1 MVVWEADGSPYGGL
15 GYGHAI
21 RRRLAAAGIATTTVP
36 LPRRAP
42 SAEEQAAPVHVLSG
56 GATAVTSPL
65 PWVQAA
71 RRALE
76 PVLLRALAGEATV
89 TGICFGAQLIA
100 ATLAGPGAVGPNP
113 QGLEAGLAVVHP
125 PGSVPGRAA
134 PAGAGE
140 MAGGVG
146 AAGRAGAAGTVVAQI
161 HYHHIDPV
169 AVRDVGGEVVLSNR
183 HTAVQAYTVGPT
195 VTGLQFHPELDPPA
209 TRATMRAHRDL
220 LGAFG
225 VGLPEVL
232 SSVDLLAGGWH
243 AGPFDRFV
251 TRPARERE
259 RAPVLAGG

>member
-56 GATAVTSPL
+56 GATAVTSPV

-113 QGLEAGLAVVHP
+113 RGLEAGLAVVHP

-134 PAGAGE
+134 PAG
-140 MAGGVG
+140 
-146 AAGRAGAAGTVVAQI
+146 TVVAQI
-161 HYHHIDPV
+161 HYHHVDPV

-183 HTAVQAYTVGPT
+183 HTAVQAYTMGPT
-195 VTGLQFHPELDPPA
+195 VTGLQFHPELDPSA
-209 TRATMRAHRDL
+209 TRATMRAHQDL

-243 AGPFDRFV
+243 AGTFDRFV